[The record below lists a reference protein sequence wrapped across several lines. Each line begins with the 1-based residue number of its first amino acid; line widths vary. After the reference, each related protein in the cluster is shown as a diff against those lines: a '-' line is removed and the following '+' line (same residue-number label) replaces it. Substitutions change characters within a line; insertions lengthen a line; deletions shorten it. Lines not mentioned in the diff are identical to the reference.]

1 MRAMLVLLLVLLLAL
16 VLPGAVT
23 AKDSPGRSNRVID
36 EKVGALPEAT
46 KRRILA
52 MQQAGMPKDA
62 IAKKIAYEAG
72 SEGTARRMLDRLNLE
87 EKRKSY
93 AHQQKQRQ
101 AVLKSTRGTK
111 RR

>member
-1 MRAMLVLLLVLLLAL
+1 MNSPVVLLLVLAL
-16 VLPGAVT
+16 VLAVAWGKEAAGT
-23 AKDSPGRSNRVID
+23 RSNRVID
-36 EKVGALPEAT
+36 EKTAALPEAT

-52 MQQAGMPKDA
+52 MQQSGMPKDA

-93 AHQQKQRQ
+93 AHQQKQKQ
-101 AVLKSTRGTK
+101 AVLKATRSNK